1 MSSEIQN
8 SINLEFLGCQHW
20 NEQLRFLG
28 SRKSEEFA
36 SHRFGIV
43 VLKIGK
49 DIPLLL
55 IFNKK
60 GIWGIW
66 SKRPSTWCC

>member
-8 SINLEFLGCQHW
+8 SINLDLGCQHW

-43 VLKIGK
+43 VLKLGK
-49 DIPLLL
+49 DIPKLL

-60 GIWGIW
+60 GIWGVIW
-66 SKRPSTWCC
+66 SKRPSTWCG